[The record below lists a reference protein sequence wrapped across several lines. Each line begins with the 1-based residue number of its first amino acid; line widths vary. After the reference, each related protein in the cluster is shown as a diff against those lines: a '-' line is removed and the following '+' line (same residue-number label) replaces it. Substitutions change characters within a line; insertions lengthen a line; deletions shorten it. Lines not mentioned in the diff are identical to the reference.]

1 MKANKIVIA
10 ISMAGAL
17 AATSGC
23 VSSLDEN
30 TYSRNE
36 VYGVQDV
43 YYGTIVSLRP
53 VNIEGTKTP
62 IGALAGG
69 AIGGLAGSTIG
80 GGRGSY
86 VTAIIGAVGGGL
98 LGAKGE
104 EWFTKSNGVEVTV
117 RGDDGRT
124 RAFVQ
129 EVSANERYS
138 VGDRVTVRGSVGKY
152 RVSH

>member
-1 MKANKIVIA
+1 MSVKKIGIA
-10 ISMAGAL
+10 IGIVASL
-17 AATSGC
+17 AAAGC
-23 VSSLDEN
+23 TTTQDQN

-43 YYGTIVSLRP
+43 YYGTIMGLRP

-80 GGRGSY
+80 GGKGSY

-104 EWFTKSNGVEVTV
+104 EYFTSSNGVEITV
-117 RGDDGRT
+117 QGDDGRT

-129 EVSANERYS
+129 AVNENERFR
-138 VGDRVTVRGSVGKY
+138 VGDRVKVTGNMGKY
-152 RVSH
+152 RVSY

>member
-1 MKANKIVIA
+1 MFLKKIGIA
-10 ISMAGAL
+10 SLIVGSLIIG
-17 AATSGC
+17 GC
-23 VSSLDEN
+23 VTDLDEN
-30 TYSRNE
+30 TYSRE
-36 VYGVQDV
+36 DVYGVQDV

-80 GGRGSY
+80 GGKGSY

-104 EWFTKSNGVEVTV
+104 EWYTRSNGIEVTV
-117 RGDDGRT
+117 KADDGRT
-124 RAFVQ
+124 RGFVQ
-129 EVSANERYS
+129 QVSENERFQ
-138 VGDRVTVRGSVGKY
+138 VGDRVAIKGSMGKY

>member
-1 MKANKIVIA
+1 MKKI
-10 ISMAGAL
+10 GLAL
-17 AATSGC
+17 AIVTSLGMAGC
-23 VSSLDEN
+23 VSTQDQN

-43 YYGTIVSLRP
+43 YYGTIMALRP

-69 AIGGLAGSTIG
+69 AIGGLAGSTLG
-80 GGRGSY
+80 GGKGSY

-104 EWFTKSNGVEVTV
+104 EYFTSSNGVEITIQ
-117 RGDDGRT
+117 GDDGRT

-129 EVSANERYS
+129 AVNENERFR
-138 VGDRVTVRGSVGKY
+138 VGDRVKVTGNMGKY
-152 RVSH
+152 RVSY